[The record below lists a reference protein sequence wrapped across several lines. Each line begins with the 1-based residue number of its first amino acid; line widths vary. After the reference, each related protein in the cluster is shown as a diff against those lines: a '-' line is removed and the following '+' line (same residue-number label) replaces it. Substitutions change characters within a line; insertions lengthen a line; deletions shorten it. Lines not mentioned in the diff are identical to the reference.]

1 MIGIMLEHDFMIKQ
15 SICDTFV
22 LAKRDFSGSAQILL
36 NTLSTYLSKFLNWF
50 SFVKPKVSSVH

>member
-22 LAKRDFSGSAQILL
+22 LAKRDFSESDQILL
-36 NTLSTYLSKFLNWF
+36 NTLRRRGTHVLHWR
-50 SFVKPKVSSVH
+50 